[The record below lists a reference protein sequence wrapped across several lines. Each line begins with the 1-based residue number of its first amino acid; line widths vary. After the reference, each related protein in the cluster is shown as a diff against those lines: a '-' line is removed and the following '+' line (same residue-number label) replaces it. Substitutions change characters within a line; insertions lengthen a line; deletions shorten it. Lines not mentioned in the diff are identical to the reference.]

1 MKINKKISIISII
14 LVIIGIALILS
25 TINTT
30 EGGADSFSYNIK
42 RNVYSSVELLPNNF
56 YDNNNV
62 TSSSYPANLINK
74 INLNYT
80 YNYNGSISSTYTYS
94 YNIKAYLVGNYNDS
108 EVWRKE
114 YDLLDNTE
122 DKTDNSININDNIS
136 IDYQT
141 YKNLYNQYNYDTNIT
156 TDAYLLVQIN
166 INGISKINDSSEND
180 NNNAIN
186 DKIEVKIPINNY
198 VTDVERT
205 YDESSTGTYALSNL
219 ITTNKVII
227 IVSGIVSIL
236 VAILLILFNLRKK
249 ELTQVEKYKKNINQ
263 ISKDYSDLIVVVSN
277 EPDITFLKRMYIDKI
292 EDMIDVADQNKVHI
306 ILYEAIR
313 NRKTNLYAIV
323 DKYVYIYTITSK
335 DIK

>member
-1 MKINKKISIISII
+1 MKKFILLILLSLMFIPFYVNAETMKAADYIKKI
-14 LVIIGIALILS
+14 A
-25 TINTT
+25 T
-30 EGGADSFSYNIK
+30 ENGGN
-42 RNVYSSVELLPNNF
+42 
-56 YDNNNV
+56 
-62 TSSSYPANLINK
+62 
-74 INLNYT
+74 
-80 YNYNGSISSTYTYS
+80 
-94 YNIKAYLVGNYNDS
+94 
-108 EVWRKE
+108 
-114 YDLLDNTE
+114 
-122 DKTDNSININDNIS
+122 DNSIEVINNTD
-136 IDYQT
+136 
-141 YKNLYNQYNYDTNIT
+141 LAYDGT
-156 TDAYLLVQIN
+156 
-166 INGISKINDSSEND
+166 ND
-180 NNNAIN
+180 NNLRYVGLNPNNYLKFYDAGFILKVKGN
-186 DKIEVKIPINNY
+186 ITSNVSLLRGGTDYPTLVQDKKSPKKPVKIPINNY